1 MKKILIICF
10 ITLIASLNSISFL
23 PFIGFAG
30 FALSETLN
38 ITDMIGRNLTV
49 PHNPEKIICLGPG
62 TLRLIVYL
70 DAQDKLAGVENM
82 EKLNPRGRPYWLANL
97 ELSKL
102 PSIGPGG
109 PASINKKPDL
119 EAVLS
124 VKPDLIFMTQTEV
137 SLADQIQKQLNIPIV
152 VLSYGAFATFDELIY
167 DSLRLAGRILDREE
181 RAEAVI
187 NFIESARKELGQKT
201 VTDLQNKGIKDIDDK
216 NTQDKKS
223 MQEKEKPTVYV
234 GGIGM
239 RGSHGIES
247 SEKSYLPLKWANAKN
262 IVANIADSQL
272 KDMASEGSHIFIDKE
287 KLLSLNP
294 DFIFIDGGGL
304 KLIKE
309 DIAKKPEF
317 YNALKAFQNKKVYTL
332 LPFNF
337 YTTNVETALANAFS
351 VAKILYPEQFKDIDP
366 EKKCDEIY
374 TFMVGKPVYEA
385 MKKDFGKIGG
395 LYENH

>member
-10 ITLIASLNSISFL
+10 ITLMASLNSIDFL
-23 PFIGFAG
+23 PFIGFTG

-38 ITDMIGRNLTV
+38 ITDMIGRSVTV
-49 PHNPEKIICLGPG
+49 PNNPKKIICLGPG

-82 EKLNPRGRPYWLANL
+82 EKLNPGGRPYWLANL

-124 VKPDLIFMTQTEV
+124 VNPDLIFMTQADV
-137 SLADQIQKQLNIPIV
+137 ALADQVQKQLSIPIV
-152 VLSYGAFATFDELIY
+152 VLSYGAFATFDERIY
-167 DSLRLAGRILDREE
+167 DSLRLAGKIFDRED

-187 NFIESARKELGQKT
+187 NFIESARKELNERTRSK
-201 VTDLQNKGIKDIDDK
+201 DDK
-216 NTQDKKS
+216 NTIRYNQNENIDDI
-223 MQEKEKPTVYV
+223 EKPTVFV

-262 IVANIADSQL
+262 IVANLTDSQL

-317 YNALKAFQNKKVYTL
+317 YNALKAFQNKRVYTL

-351 VAKILYPEQFKDIDP
+351 VAKILYSEQFKDIDP

-374 TFMVGKPVYEA
+374 TFMVGKPVYDA

-395 LYENH
+395 VY